1 MENKKIRTINIIVII
16 LTVIMSFP
24 IVYNLFLQFYTL
36 KKLPTLVT
44 STYVTTVENS
54 HTGEKLTAIEANYYQ
69 NYNGKGKEIVELL
82 FNVYSGIDKQA
93 IYSRGFQL
101 IIGKDKNQ
109 LFYYD
114 KYDGVSFETGHEYI
128 WGDPLIVDING
139 TTYAVRMDGKYKQKH
154 VEDRVGSIMTKGIFG
169 LPVVLFD
176 IVKNGFTK
184 TYYTDENYTIDQ
196 LLLKIKS
203 IIKSSSNGTG
213 DSVIPLIDL
222 GDFLHV
228 YEIND
233 GVISDTAVGENTLQ
247 NSYFTMKTHYDK
259 RGIVWAKQSMFN
271 SVANDSNYNVSGL
284 LADVDY
290 WQVTST
296 LTLTQDDFVARN
308 TDKGNY
314 YSLSVAKLT
323 ELKNY
328 DNLEINIV
336 FDIDKIKDTVLGLDY
351 YSLIGIKA
359 KSLFVKGTKT
369 QNFELLEN
377 SLKDTNIK
385 NISSSNCI
393 TILNNNSGV
402 EL

>member
-1 MENKKIRTINIIVII
+1 MENKSIKIINIIVII
-16 LTVIMSFP
+16 LSIIMSFP
-24 IVYNLFLQFYTL
+24 IIFNIYLQIWG
-36 KKLPTLVT
+36 KNNLPTGIT
-44 STYVTTVENS
+44 STYVTTVNNP
-54 HTGEKLTAIEANYYQ
+54 HTGEELPAIEANYYQ
-69 NYNGKGKEIVELL
+69 NYNGKGNEVIELL
-82 FNVYSGIDKQA
+82 FNVYSGVDKQA

-101 IIGKDKNQ
+101 IVGKDKNE

-114 KYDGVSFETGHEYI
+114 TYDSSSFETGHEYS

-139 TTYAVRMDGKYKQKH
+139 ITYAVKMDGTYQEYHCYFKTEKAWRTGLCLGLNFLFEDTNFYREYYVPKKYSI
-154 VEDRVGSIMTKGIFG
+154 ED
-169 LPVVLFD
+169 
-176 IVKNGFTK
+176 
-184 TYYTDENYTIDQ
+184 

-213 DSVIPLIDL
+213 DSIIPLIDL

-228 YEIND
+228 YEINN
-233 GVISDTAVGENTLQ
+233 GLVSENPVGENTLQ

-259 RGIVWAKQSMFN
+259 RGMVWAKQSIFK

-284 LADVDY
+284 LDDVDY

-296 LTLTQDDFVARN
+296 LTLTQEDFVARN
-308 TDKGNY
+308 TDNGNY
-314 YSLSVAKLT
+314 YSLSTKKLT

-336 FDIDKIKDTVLGLDY
+336 FDIDKIKDKVLGFDY
-351 YSLIGIKA
+351 YALIGIKV
-359 KSLFVKGTKT
+359 KSLFIKGTKN

-385 NISSSNCI
+385 NISSSSCI

>member
-1 MENKKIRTINIIVII
+1 MENKSIKIINIVVILLTIV
-16 LTVIMSFP
+16 MCFP
-24 IVYNLFLQFYTL
+24 IVFNIYLQVWG
-36 KKLPTLVT
+36 KKNFPTAVT
-44 STYVTTVENS
+44 STYVTTVKNP
-54 HTGEKLTAIEANYYQ
+54 HTGEELTAIEANYYQ
-69 NYNGKGKEIVELL
+69 NYNGKGKEVVELL
-82 FNVYSGIDKQA
+82 FNVYSGVDKQA

-101 IIGKDKNQ
+101 IIDKDKNQ

-114 KYDGVSFETGHEYI
+114 KYDGVSFETGHEYA

-139 TTYAVRMDGKYKQKH
+139 TTYAVRMDGEYNEYHCDFKSEKAWRTGLCLGLNLLF
-154 VEDRVGSIMTKGIFG
+154 EDTNFYRE
-169 LPVVLFD
+169 
-176 IVKNGFTK
+176 
-184 TYYTDENYTIDQ
+184 YYVPKKYTIED

-213 DSVIPLIDL
+213 DSIIPLIDL

-233 GVISDTAVGENTLQ
+233 GIISDTAVGKNTLQ

-259 RGIVWAKQSMFN
+259 RGIVWAKQSMFK

-284 LADVDY
+284 LDDVDY

-314 YSLSVAKLT
+314 YSLSVTKLT

-393 TILNNNSGV
+393 TIINNNSGV